1 MPKCGRSMTSGAY
14 GERKRA
20 RTRMNKKIKNIS
32 RAIPLAV
39 ALGVIL
45 IAAFAITSAQA
56 EPPPIT
62 IDCTFYRVALGRGY
76 SQVKVAPKDMAWLK
90 PGDEPANSEFD
101 PDNQRN
107 IGFVVLGRGIG
118 PLTASTD
125 LRKLTVQL
133 AQVASDHG
141 ANAINYQILNH
152 GTQMHVQFLRVED
165 SILQKVGHRP
175 NPSHVTRGANR

>member
-1 MPKCGRSMTSGAY
+1 
-14 GERKRA
+14 
-20 RTRMNKKIKNIS
+20 MNKKIKNIS

-45 IAAFAITSAQA
+45 IAALAITSAQA

-125 LRKLTVQL
+125 LRKLTV
-133 AQVASDHG
+133 G
-141 ANAINYQILNH
+141 AGGVRI
-152 GTQMHVQFLRVED
+152 TERTP
-165 SILQKVGHRP
+165 SIIKYLITARRCTF
-175 NPSHVTRGANR
+175 NFCA

>member
-1 MPKCGRSMTSGAY
+1 
-14 GERKRA
+14 
-20 RTRMNKKIKNIS
+20 MNKKIKNIS

-45 IAAFAITSAQA
+45 VITSAQA

-62 IDCTFYRVALGRGY
+62 IHCTFYRVALGREY
-76 SQVKVAPKDMAWLK
+76 SKKVKVAPKDMAWLK
-90 PGDEPANSEFD
+90 PGQEPWTGTEFD
-101 PDNQRN
+101 PNNQRN

-152 GTQMHVQFLRVED
+152 GTQMHVQFLCVED
-165 SILQKVGHRP
+165 AILQKVGHRP